1 YIANGRGHH
10 RFASKECIEQFR
22 RDLPVRRSRHPR
34 WNDDNIRSGKYLGN
48 FRTRKLLQNTQAF
61 RSELPL
67 RPLQETAHESISTI
81 DAREKQSRS
90 IGTGTGCN
98 RLDQVLNPF
107 IEADRTYDA
116 SPATSTRKFDED
128 SCESSAFTWIGGM
141 HEERTSISSLQPTA
155 RKRDVL
161 RVTPRIRV
169 GESLAT
175 YTTKSSTQEG

>member
-1 YIANGRGHH
+1 M
-10 RFASKECIEQFR
+10 
-22 RDLPVRRSRHPR
+22 RRSRHPR

-107 IEADRTYDA
+107 MGADRTNEAY
-116 SPATSTRKFDED
+116 PATPSRKLDEGIRG
-128 SCESSAFTWIGGM
+128 SREITWVAGMNEESP
-141 HEERTSISSLQPTA
+141 SISILQPTA
-155 RKRDVL
+155 RNRDEL

-175 YTTKSSTQEG
+175 